1 MTPFLLSAKVQSLL
15 YYKAIAKQLC
25 KTKSIPENS
34 RLSEFCNEFFDDKL
48 SYDSPSSISSRMQG
62 MLKIEGEI
70 IETKR
75 IKNIYK
81 KIPPRDVTEAL
92 NKHIENGNSP
102 FVAVMSKQDSGF
114 S

>member
-1 MTPFLLSAKVQSLL
+1 
-15 YYKAIAKQLC
+15 
-25 KTKSIPENS
+25 
-34 RLSEFCNEFFDDKL
+34 
-48 SYDSPSSISSRMQG
+48 MQG